1 MSTDPSKTNPP
12 ATDGRLDP
20 LHRLAGAGDSRER
33 TCSACGCPVRAYG
46 AARAYSPSSGWAH
59 AGCVGFG
66 LVLA

>member
-1 MSTDPSKTNPP
+1 MKPRNSNTAAP
-12 ATDGRLDP
+12 ATDGHPDP

-33 TCSACGCPVRAYG
+33 TCSACGCKIVGLRVAT
-46 AARAYSPSSGWAH
+46 AYSPSSGWAH

>member
-12 ATDGRLDP
+12 ATDALPIP
-20 LHRLAGAGDSRER
+20 LYSLPVADLVRER
-33 TCSACGCPVRAYG
+33 TCSACGCKIVGLRVAT
-46 AARAYSPSSGWAH
+46 AYSPSSGWAH